1 MNKPRI
7 FINMHYMELGGAE
20 RALLGLLNAID
31 TKLVDVDLFLNQHTG
46 PFMSMIP
53 KKIHLL
59 PEEPEYSVIEKPIT
73 ECIRQRQ
80 WKIAWARTVAR
91 LKYKRYLKANNLSAD
106 GSATHYVFNET
117 IKYLPSLTKYG
128 HYDLAISFL
137 DPPHIVQEKVSASCK
152 IEWIH
157 TDFSYV
163 KVDIPTTEYW
173 WKQNDYIASISASV
187 TQQFLQ
193 LYPSL
198 KDKIIEIHNILSPT
212 FVREQAVLTSIAPRS
227 NMLNICSVGRISYQ
241 KNFESI
247 PFIAKF
253 LTNRGVNFHWQIVG
267 PGDSSSIVEAA
278 RQLGVSEFV
287 EFVGA
292 KDNPYP
298 YINACDI
305 YVQPSRYEGHSVT
318 VREAQMLYKP
328 VVITNYNTASNQ
340 VQSGV
345 DGIICELEN
354 GAIADAIISLANNTD
369 LYQSIVNYL
378 HNHDYGNEEEVTKI
392 YELLCISY

>member
-1 MNKPRI
+1 
-7 FINMHYMELGGAE
+7 
-20 RALLGLLNAID
+20 
-31 TKLVDVDLFLNQHTG
+31 
-46 PFMSMIP
+46 
-53 KKIHLL
+53 
-59 PEEPEYSVIEKPIT
+59 
-73 ECIRQRQ
+73 
-80 WKIAWARTVAR
+80 
-91 LKYKRYLKANNLSAD
+91 
-106 GSATHYVFNET
+106 
-117 IKYLPSLTKYG
+117 
-128 HYDLAISFL
+128 
-137 DPPHIVQEKVSASCK
+137 
-152 IEWIH
+152 
-157 TDFSYV
+157 
-163 KVDIPTTEYW
+163 
-173 WKQNDYIASISASV
+173 
-187 TQQFLQ
+187 
-193 LYPSL
+193 
-198 KDKIIEIHNILSPT
+198 
-212 FVREQAVLTSIAPRS
+212 
-227 NMLNICSVGRISYQ
+227 MLNICSVGRISYQ

-253 LTNRGVNFHWQIVG
+253 LTDRGVNFHWQIVG